1 MRQRPKMTRAMQTQ
15 PRPAMM
21 SRVKLPSMASVMKA
35 PPTAM
40 SAPPIMSAT

>member
-1 MRQRPKMTRAMQTQ
+1 MRQRLKMTRAMHTQ

-21 SRVKLPSMASVMKA
+21 SSVKVPRAASVMKA

-40 SAPPIMSAT
+40 SAPPIMSAM

>member
-21 SRVKLPSMASVMKA
+21 SSVKVPSIESVMKA
-35 PPTAM
+35 PPTAIR
-40 SAPPIMSAT
+40 ALPIMSAM